1 MSEKREQLT
10 KKNEDFIFRFK
21 KLMLQNSQLSADK
34 IAEVTNEVEQKL
46 IEAQGTGQTAAQ
58 LYGTPTQAV
67 QQFLDPRKLAKKLHD
82 YKFWNLAADTS
93 LAILMLFC
101 AVFGLSLFF
110 SKSTTNQGAGI
121 VSLFLI
127 AILGGS
133 IYTAVILKLT
143 PDPKKIKNNGQKNYR
158 WLYLIGAVAAWI
170 IGFIVLG
177 LLPQVIN
184 PTLPPVAYIVL
195 AIAAYGAFRWNR
207 QYSGLKG
214 GFLAISQLSQ
224 QARLEAA
231 QAKK

>member
-158 WLYLIGAVAAWI
+158 GLYLIGAVVAWI